1 MDLYEVMRTTFS
13 ARKFTDE
20 PIPDEVLHRILDN
33 ARFAS
38 SGANHQG
45 WRVIVVRDPDTRQT
59 LGNLCKPAFSYYKAQ
74 LKAGEVPFNTVTPS
88 QVDRAVGEKEPHG
101 YPLLDNFHDVSKLPV
116 LLVVVLDL
124 SVVTAFD
131 AHLPRIGV
139 ISGASI
145 YPFVW
150 NILLAARNEG
160 FGGVLTT
167 FLSDKEIE
175 AQRALG
181 IPKHYAVAAMLPL
194 GKPVKQLTKLTRN
207 PVSSFTT
214 IDSFNGPRFDIE

>member
-1 MDLYEVMRTTFS
+1 MELYDVMRTTFS
-13 ARKFTDE
+13 ARQFR
-20 PIPDEVLHRILDN
+20 PDPLPDDVLYRILDN

-38 SGANHQG
+38 SGANNQG
-45 WRVIVVRDPDTRQT
+45 WRVIVVRDPHKRKA
-59 LGNLCKPAFSYYKAQ
+59 LGDLCKPAFSYYRAQ
-74 LKAGEVPFNTVTPS
+74 LKAGEVPFNTVTPT
-88 QVDRAVGEKEPHG
+88 QVDRNEGEKEPHG
-101 YPLLDNFHDVSKLPV
+101 YPLLDNFDDVAKLPV
-116 LLVVVLDL
+116 LLVVTLDL
-124 SVVTAFD
+124 SLVTAFD

-175 AQRALG
+175 AQRLLG
-181 IPKHYAVAAMLPL
+181 IPKHFAVAAMLPM

-207 PVSSFTT
+207 PVETFTT
-214 IDSFNGPRFDIE
+214 VDSFNGETFSG

>member
-1 MDLYEVMRTTFS
+1 MELYDVMRTTFS
-13 ARKFTDE
+13 ARQFKSD
-20 PIPDEVLHRILDN
+20 PIPDDVLYRILDN

-38 SGANHQG
+38 SGANNQG
-45 WRVIVVRDPDTRQT
+45 WRVIVVRDPHKRKA
-59 LGNLCKPAFSYYKAQ
+59 LGDLCKPAFSYYRAQ
-74 LKAGEVPFNTVTPS
+74 LKAGEVPFNTVTPT
-88 QVDRAVGEKEPHG
+88 QVDRNEGEKEPHG
-101 YPLLDNFHDVSKLPV
+101 YPLLDNFDDVAKLPV
-116 LLVVVLDL
+116 LLVVALDL
-124 SVVTAFD
+124 SLVTAFD

-175 AQRALG
+175 AQRLLG
-181 IPKHYAVAAMLPL
+181 IPKHFAVAAMLPM

-207 PVSSFTT
+207 PVETFAT
-214 IDSFNGPRFDIE
+214 IDSFNGETFSG

>member
-13 ARKFTDE
+13 ARQFSAD
-20 PIPDEVLHRILDN
+20 PLPDETLYRILDN

-38 SGANHQG
+38 SGANNQG
-45 WRVIVVRDPDTRQT
+45 WRVIVVRDPNKRRALAD
-59 LGNLCKPAFSYYKAQ
+59 LCKPAFSYYKAQ
-74 LKAGEVPFNTVTPS
+74 LRAGEVPFNTVTPT
-88 QVDRAVGEKEPHG
+88 QVDRAQGEKEPHG
-101 YPLLDNFHDVSKLPV
+101 YPLLDNFHDPSKLPV
-116 LLVVVLDL
+116 LLVVTLDL
-124 SVVTAFD
+124 SLVTAFD

-175 AQRALG
+175 AQRLLG
-181 IPKHYAVAAMLPL
+181 IPKHFAVAAMLPL
-194 GKPVKQLTKLTRN
+194 GKPVKQLTKLSRK
-207 PVSSFTT
+207 PVESFTT
-214 IDSFNGPRFDIE
+214 IDAFNGERFVGR